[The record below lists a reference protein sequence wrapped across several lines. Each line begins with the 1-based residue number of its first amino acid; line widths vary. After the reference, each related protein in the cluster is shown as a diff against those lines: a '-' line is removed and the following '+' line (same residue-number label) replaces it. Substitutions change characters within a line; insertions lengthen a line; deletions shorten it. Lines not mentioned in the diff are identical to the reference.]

1 MDNQQRVIHR
11 RELEKL
17 LDEKVSQRTS
27 EQISTAMRAEK
38 VPYGI
43 VKNIDEVL
51 SSAASKKMIKT
62 ENINAKATKRM
73 SQIAF
78 KWK

>member
-1 MDNQQRVIHR
+1 
-11 RELEKL
+11 
-17 LDEKVSQRTS
+17 
-27 EQISTAMRAEK
+27 MRAEK

-51 SSAASKKMIKT
+51 ASEASKKMIKT